1 MFSGN
6 ATIIDITTKLIMT
19 FEEFQKTPYY
29 AKKSKIYSE
38 DFQGQELEN
47 FMKQY
52 FIIAK
57 RHGKV

>member
-1 MFSGN
+1 
-6 ATIIDITTKLIMT
+6 MT